1 MAERGR
7 GRGRPKANTGNNAA
21 SSSGAGRANPEMAEL
36 RQMIQV
42 LQQQVAQLAQQQAL
56 APVVP
61 SAPVAPVAPP
71 PPPVVVPTVDRAEDG
86 LLKQFLTLH
95 APTFLGVIDEDP
107 NEFLREMDKRF
118 RVMEYEG
125 PRRVEMTEFV
135 LRGSAQSW
143 FDLIR

>member
-1 MAERGR
+1 MAKRGR

-42 LQQQVAQLAQQQAL
+42 LQQQVAQLAQQQAP

-61 SAPVAPVAPP
+61 PALVVPDVPP
-71 PPPVVVPTVDRAEDG
+71 PPPVVVPVVDRAEDG

-95 APTFLGVIDEDP
+95 APTFLGASDEDP
-107 NEFLREMDKRF
+107 NDFLREMDKRF

-135 LRGSAQSW
+135 LRGPAQSW